1 VAFLGIG
8 ADASVEEMES
18 FVADT
23 GTDGFPQ
30 VIDDDG
36 SLWLQFGAQI
46 RSSFL
51 FVDEDGAT
59 SRTDY
64 GELDEAGL
72 TAAVED
78 LIAG

>member
-1 VAFLGIG
+1 MAFLGIA
-8 ADASVEEMES
+8 ADASIGEMEA

-23 GTDGFPQ
+23 GTDAFPQ
-30 VIDDDG
+30 VIDENG
-36 SLWLQFGAQI
+36 SLWIQFGAQI

-72 TAAVED
+72 TAAVEG
-78 LIAG
+78 LIAD